1 MLSVSPKPPPIPLAD
16 LPCDSSSSNIDVT
29 GIEADD
35 EGDTSDDDQG
45 VFLGDHRPDELS
57 LIAKLSAS
65 TSASPSPIIHRAQKR
80 DSREFMRRKTLLLS
94 PTTKPNLVTRSV
106 LTELQIRPDNDDSD
120 ITSTPSSSPLKQ
132 RTCSCPTPSKAQDA
146 SDLTLDFAAFNL
158 SSPRPPTNSI
168 HSQSDS
174 AGSDKEN
181 MPVKTPEWHRDEA
194 ASLEEVVIMG
204 QNDDSDGSEDEVTQL
219 DMGGLRLSDFS
230 DPETGFEDS
239 QSIEPNHYD
248 DADQQES
255 VGNSSVD
262 LLPDGDIS
270 SNMDS
275 PLPVARAGPV
285 VIPVLSSHHF
295 TSIRAEIGSPCRD
308 LSPAPI
314 IPVLEPFEDKIRLS
328 QTESPTSL
336 QTLSEPTRTMAFT
349 STPSR
354 FTPLPPPALVER
366 GAKLLKEATSAKPLK
381 DATLPTKSA
390 SRAMAIRNQLDTAYS
405 SRIGALGP
413 PQRSVSSS
421 SSSSSSSSTAMK
433 ASSSTSS
440 SSTARATAFP
450 QQSRSVA
457 APARSLA
464 VPKAAAPV
472 QKKHTVVPLASSTT
486 KILPTTE
493 VLCRPALAAKKTLP
507 AISKPTNKPADK
519 TANPLRPLSSSSIPL
534 KRPAPVTSF
543 ARSTNVNTA
552 VISSSITPASRFPTA
567 APTRPAL
574 GVPSRNLH
582 FHPNHQPIPLQA
594 APIFSVG
601 VAGDTQV
608 MGRPA
613 FRSPA
618 KAGLLKKTLLDKGT
632 PRKLGTPMRFG
643 TPRMVTMSTPSTWSS
658 APIDDVSAVPPPVSE
673 GPPATA
679 TRHAT
684 AEAISTASLSSASSP
699 TEPIRGSS
707 ADHEE
712 VSVQLAK
719 PPSSP
724 VKSPSPKKK
733 KRPVGRPRKISQPQA
748 VPTVI
753 PVSPKSKP
761 KSTPTP
767 TAGSLMSEKE
777 IKTTTH
783 RNTIRNQV
791 YHCAID
797 RQIIR
802 QSGPRPPSPTSK
814 IRTTAERNQ
823 EEKKNARE
831 ARAKRRKG
839 QEVDEQPDKPV
850 VEKLVQHRHP
860 GDESDFET
868 PQIQRPL
875 KKFKSNEDDK
885 KPKFVSF
892 DKGLTVIRDD
902 GSARPSSRS
911 SREESETVTEVK
923 SCLRAKVEL
932 DQHGNLHDAHRPIDN
947 LKRTRVVVNAVFYD
961 GEEPVPFSYS
971 PSNGTRSKKK
981 WS

>member
-1 MLSVSPKPPPIPLAD
+1 MRSASSKPSPTPLAD
-16 LPCDSSSSNIDVT
+16 PCDFSSSNIDVT

-35 EGDTSDDDQG
+35 EEDTSDDDQG

-65 TSASPSPIIHRAQKR
+65 TSASPSPIIHRVKKR

-94 PTTKPNLVTRSV
+94 PMTKPNLVKRSV
-106 LTELQIRPDNDDSD
+106 LTERQIRPDNNDSD

-132 RTCSCPTPSKAQDA
+132 QRYSCSTPTRAQDA

-158 SSPRPPTNSI
+158 SSPQPPTSSI

-181 MPVKTPEWHRDEA
+181 MPVETSESHTDKA
-194 ASLEEVVIMG
+194 ASSEEVVIMG
-204 QNDDSDGSEDEVTQL
+204 QNEDSNGSEDEATQL

-230 DPETGFEDS
+230 DPETGFEEN
-239 QSIEPNHYD
+239 QSIAPNHYD
-248 DADQQES
+248 DGDEKEAVKS
-255 VGNSSVD
+255 PNSD
-262 LLPDGDIS
+262 LLPDGDMS

-275 PLPVARAGPV
+275 PLPIARAGPV
-285 VIPVLSSHHF
+285 VIPILSSHHF
-295 TSIRAEIGSPCRD
+295 TSIRAEVGSPCRN
-308 LSPAPI
+308 LSPPPI

-328 QTESPTSL
+328 QTQSPTSL
-336 QTLSEPTRTMAFT
+336 HTVSEPTRTVAFT

-354 FTPLPPPALVER
+354 STPLPPPALVER
-366 GAKLLKEATSAKPLK
+366 GAKLLKEATSAIPKK
-381 DATLPTKSA
+381 NATLPTKSA

-421 SSSSSSSSTAMK
+421 SSSSSSSSTALK
-433 ASSSTSS
+433 ASSSSSS
-440 SSTARATAFP
+440 SSTARTTAFP

-457 APARSLA
+457 APAKSSA
-464 VPKAAAPV
+464 VPKAVAPV

-486 KILPTTE
+486 KSLPTTKI
-493 VLCRPALAAKKTLP
+493 LSRPALAAKKTLP

-519 TANPLRPLSSSSIPL
+519 TTNPLRPSTSSSIPL
-534 KRPAPVTSF
+534 KRPAPVTCL
-543 ARSTNVNTA
+543 ARSTNVDTA
-552 VISSSITPASRFPTA
+552 VISSSITPACRFPTT

-574 GVPSRNLH
+574 GLPSRNLH

-658 APIDDVSAVPPPVSE
+658 APIHDVAAVPAPVSE

-684 AEAISTASLSSASSP
+684 AEATSTASLSSASSP
-699 TEPIRGSS
+699 TERMRGSS

-724 VKSPSPKKK
+724 TKSPSPKKK

-748 VPTVI
+748 VATIV
-753 PVSPKSKP
+753 PVSSKSKP
-761 KSTPTP
+761 TSTPPP
-767 TAGSLMSEKE
+767 TAGPPLMSEKE
-777 IKTTTH
+777 LKTTTH
-783 RNTIRNQV
+783 RNTVRNQV

-814 IRTTAERNQ
+814 IRTTAERNE

-839 QEVDEQPDKPV
+839 QQEEEEAEKPIV
-850 VEKLVQHRHP
+850 QKLVQHRHP

-868 PQIQRPL
+868 PQIPRPL
-875 KKFKSNEDDK
+875 KKLKSNEDDK

-902 GSARPSSRS
+902 GTARPSSRN
-911 SREESETVTEVK
+911 SREESEAVTEVK

-932 DQHGNLHDAHRPIDN
+932 DHHGNLHDAHRPIDN

-981 WS
+981 